1 MKKIIKISMLVNA
14 AVLMLMFFITI
25 PLRNVIYDIVAG
37 EINVPFNVVKIAEFI
52 FNNESLLL
60 VFFGLFASYFT
71 LFLLIFKSFL
81 KQKVPYFVV
90 VRESLVIALLNTI
103 YSYLAN
109 LHNGLEPALLILLIK
124 SIFSTAISL
133 FALWRIDNFLF
144 GKATIKNTVKATV
157 KKLGFYI
164 LLTVI
169 QTVVLLVLTVVFYYI
184 FIPNG
189 ALLDIYENKNHLFAA
204 MLSMSVTYVLLAVT
218 DIYPK
223 LVEKVLLSRKEFI

>member
-37 EINVPFNVVKIAEFI
+37 KIDVPFNVVKIAEFI

-60 VFFGLFASYFT
+60 AFFGVFASYFA
-71 LFLLIFKSFL
+71 LFFLIFKSFL
-81 KQKVPYFVV
+81 KQKVPYFSVIGY
-90 VRESLVIALLNTI
+90 SLTIALLNAL
-103 YSYLAN
+103 YSYFAKLVD
-109 LHNGLEPALLILLIK
+109 GLEPALIILLIK
-124 SIFSTAISL
+124 LIFSVAISL

-144 GKATIKNTVKATV
+144 GKSTIKNTVKATV
-157 KKLGFYI
+157 KKVGFYI

-169 QTVVLLVLTVVFYYI
+169 QTAVLLVLTVVFYYI

-204 MLSMSVTYVLLAVT
+204 MLSISVTYVLLAVT